1 MLSYYLAKRI
11 HWKKCNIKHYDILC
25 DSKVSWYMKIINSLR
40 KQLTL
45 LIYQEDQMMPFIF
58 RKITSTKTRIFLNFS
73 DEIAGCIEKAYE
85 QIQFS
90 EATRVLFFSTPK
102 KMTDYAKKVCIFSF
116 GNQSLKLQV
125 DTLNIPLDMF
135 IHNLF

>member
-1 MLSYYLAKRI
+1 M
-11 HWKKCNIKHYDILC
+11 
-25 DSKVSWYMKIINSLR
+25 NSQR

-58 RKITSTKTRIFLNFS
+58 QKITSTKTRIFLNFS